1 MKTQALRCQFL
12 TESGTRTNSSS
23 VNVKKMKAGVL
34 AKKMLLLLV
43 IIILPIITVMNTEKI
58 EYNYKIVSDDINEE
72 IISLECYKTKIM
84 NYQIL
89 FFGNIFYNQSFYS
102 FNLVTWSDFP
112 FSRTE
117 KLHTNKNENSEFSYT
132 RWIRLYKNLEKLN
145 IEVSIINKHT
155 HHSSEKNIKAL
166 KIR

>member
-1 MKTQALRCQFL
+1 
-12 TESGTRTNSSS
+12 
-23 VNVKKMKAGVL
+23 MKAGVL

-102 FNLVTWSDFP
+102 FNLVT
-112 FSRTE
+112 
-117 KLHTNKNENSEFSYT
+117 
-132 RWIRLYKNLEKLN
+132 
-145 IEVSIINKHT
+145 
-155 HHSSEKNIKAL
+155 
-166 KIR
+166 